1 MRHLFSNQQQAAM
14 NHKRYLGAA
23 VMALL
28 LATAC
33 GQGVARQV
41 TPTGPS
47 TFPSASSSSAATTR
61 PTAATVSCTVDI
73 GTSVHPLLLV
83 HLVQAWLNASIQDAA
98 SSLNCGQIESL
109 QAKLSVVAAKVDQ
122 DSPNT
127 DAACGASTALVN
139 ELQSLIDADRLA
151 TPTFAPPRP
160 GGPTNVLLAAEV
172 LQQHW
177 CDAAH
182 GV

>member
-1 MRHLFSNQQQAAM
+1 MQHLSSNRQPAAM
-14 NHKRYLGAA
+14 NQKRCLGAA

-28 LATAC
+28 LAAAC
-33 GQGVARQV
+33 AQGVAPQ
-41 TPTGPS
+41 TTTGPS
-47 TFPSASSSSAATTR
+47 TFSSTAHASVASAA
-61 PTAATVSCTVDI
+61 VSCTVDI
-73 GTSVHPLLLV
+73 GTTVHPLLLV

-109 QAKLSVVAAKVDQ
+109 KAKLSVVAAKVDQ
-122 DSPNT
+122 DSPNA

-139 ELQSLIDADRLA
+139 ELQPLIDTGRLA
-151 TPTFAPPRP
+151 APTFAPPRP

-177 CDAAH
+177 CDASH